1 MAVLS
6 YVVLARKYRPQTFA
20 ALVGQEPVVRT
31 LRNAMAMNRV
41 HHAFLLTGARGVGK
55 TTTARLL
62 AAGLNCQAGPTTSPC
77 GTCPHCVSMAQ
88 GAAADVV
95 EVDGASNTGVDH
107 VRELR
112 EAARYMPQVG
122 RYKLYIIDEVH
133 MLSQAAFNAL
143 LKTLEEPPAHIKFIF
158 ATTEPAK
165 IPVTILSRCQRFDLR
180 RVDMPL
186 LVQHLGHICRQEGL
200 TASDAALTTI
210 AREAQGSV
218 RDALSLLDQVLSYA
232 GDRPIDDVVLEA
244 LGTIDRE
251 ALFTLADAIV
261 ARDAAQVLA
270 LVQELATRGHDL
282 GEVMALFLQHIRD
295 ISVAAALSE
304 PQSALPERTPHEVER
319 LRAQAGLRSQADW
332 HRLFLKGY
340 EVAEDVVQ
348 STMPQMALEMGLLRL
363 LHIAPAADL
372 EDLLQRLDQLITTT
386 PAEAPLP
393 APRAAAAPPAQGP
406 APSLRPPIRQPALEV
421 GMASHPR
428 PEPALQEPPEPPEP
442 NHDTAAK
449 APPPP
454 PSTAPTEP
462 PAALPTAEPIG
473 DDLGGLGWRRFVDR
487 VRARRPDLASVLE
500 QGLLV
505 SFAPEGVQV
514 AYTPGT
520 FFWEAANDKEHRAL
534 FADALAEHMGQAVVP
549 FTVVAKDAGEVPGA
563 MPSLAAQNQQAEA
576 TAWQKT
582 EQQAREHAHVQAAM
596 QIFGGEV
603 RAIKPADKDKG

>member
-1 MAVLS
+1 MS

-77 GTCPHCVSMAQ
+77 GTCPHCLGMAQ

-180 RVDMPL
+180 RVDLPL

-200 TASDAALTTI
+200 TASETALATI

-244 LGTIDRE
+244 LGSIDRE
-251 ALFTLADAIV
+251 ALFTLVDALV

-270 LVQELATRGHDL
+270 LVQQLASRGHDL
-282 GEVMALFLQHIRD
+282 GEVMALLLSHVRD
-295 ISVAAALSE
+295 ISVAAAISE

-319 LRAQAGLRSQADW
+319 LQAQAAQRSQADW

-340 EVAEDVVQ
+340 EVAEDVVR

-372 EDLLQRLDQLITTT
+372 ENLLQRLDQLITTT
-386 PAEAPLP
+386 PTE
-393 APRAAAAPPAQGP
+393 AAAPGARSAP
-406 APSLRPPIRQPALEV
+406 APQPAAAPGARPSTRQPALEV
-421 GMASHPR
+421 GALHPR
-428 PEPALQEPPEPPEP
+428 PEPALQEPPAAPEP
-442 NHDTAAK
+442 SHAAAAS
-449 APPPP
+449 APPVPPAVAPAQP
-454 PSTAPTEP
+454 PSP
-462 PAALPTAEPIG
+462 EPIG
-473 DDLGGLGWRRFVDR
+473 DELGGLGWRRFVDR

-549 FTVVAKDAGEVPGA
+549 FTVVAKEAGEVPGA
-563 MPSLAAQNQQAEA
+563 MPSLAAQNQQAKQS
-576 TAWQKT
+576 AWQQT
-582 EQQAREHAHVQAAM
+582 EQRAREHEHVQAAM

-603 RAIKPADKDKG
+603 RAIEPANKGEG

>member
-62 AAGLNCQAGPTTSPC
+62 ARGLNCQEGPTTQPC
-77 GTCPHCVSMAQ
+77 GTCAHCQSMQEGSAT
-88 GAAADVV
+88 DVV
-95 EVDGASNTGVDH
+95 EVDGASNTGVDY

-112 EAARYMPQVG
+112 EAARYMPSLG

-143 LKTLEEPPAHIKFIF
+143 LKTLEEPPPHIKFIF

-180 RVDMPL
+180 RVDLPL
-186 LVQHLGHICRQEGL
+186 LLQHLGHICRQENIE
-200 TASDAALTTI
+200 ASETALTTI

-232 GDRPIDDVVLEA
+232 GDRPIDAVVLEA

-251 ALFTLADAIV
+251 VLFTLVDALV
-261 ARDAAQVLA
+261 ERNAAQVLA
-270 LVQELATRGHDL
+270 VVQDLANRGHDL
-282 GEVMALFLQHIRD
+282 GEVMALLLQHVRD
-295 ISVAAALSE
+295 VSVAAAIAE
-304 PQSALPERTPHEVER
+304 PQSCLPERTPHEVQR
-319 LRAQAGLRSQADW
+319 LQAQAARRSQTDW
-332 HRLFLKGY
+332 HRMFLKGC

-348 STMPQMALEMGLLRL
+348 STMPQMAVEMGLLRL

-372 EDLLQRLDQLITTT
+372 SNLLERLDQLITTT
-386 PAEAPLP
+386 PTDAGSSTRAATSTAAP
-393 APRAAAAPPAQGP
+393 APPTPHRALARTVPEPL
-406 APSLRPPIRQPALEV
+406 S
-421 GMASHPR
+421 SR
-428 PEPALQEPPEPPEP
+428 PEPAAIEPPHAAPRASTTPPITP
-442 NHDTAAK
+442 VTA
-449 APPPP
+449 
-454 PSTAPTEP
+454 SE
-462 PAALPTAEPIG
+462 
-473 DDLGGLGWRRFVDR
+473 GGLGWRSFVDS
-487 VRARRPDLASVLE
+487 VRRRRPDLASVLE

-505 SFAPEGVQV
+505 SFSVDGVQV

-520 FFWEAANDKEHRAL
+520 FFWDAANDKEHRAL
-534 FADALAEHMGQAVVP
+534 FGQWLAEHMKQPVVA
-549 FTVVAKDAGEVPGA
+549 FSVVAKEAGEAPGA
-563 MPSLAAQNQQAEA
+563 MPSLAAQRRDEQQS
-576 TAWQKT
+576 AWQQT
-582 EQQAREHAHVQAAM
+582 EQQARDHAHVQAAM

-603 RAIKPADKDKG
+603 RAIEPVETDAPAARADAVKKFEE